1 MLCSMLASS
10 RLLCRS
16 KRQILALGRGA
27 RITPTVDP
35 RGTHKSI
42 TYQIHS
48 RLDRMKVSNGLAG
61 KVREMRC
68 RLLAVTGRGVAP
80 RSHRRVRV
88 AHNRTQIAARAR
100 RPM

>member
-1 MLCSMLASS
+1 MLASS
-10 RLLCRS
+10 RLLRRS

-48 RLDRMKVSNGLAG
+48 RLERMKVFNRLAG
-61 KVREMRC
+61 KVREIRY
-68 RLLAVTGRGVAP
+68 RLLAVNGRGSAQ
-80 RSHRRVRV
+80 RSHRSVRMV
-88 AHNRTQIAARAR
+88 HNRDPIGARAR
-100 RPM
+100 GSMVSR